1 MRLKQRL
8 GEAALCLGS
17 THAEPQLH
25 MGLWA
30 ASIQLRAMLHV
41 CSMKFEQTSPAISR
55 VPGLRE
61 TKERCLKVA
70 ETSQGP
76 HWSET
81 SPQALY
87 GGAMESFLERVNET

>member
-25 MGLWA
+25 VGVWA

-41 CSMKFEQTSPAISR
+41 CSMNKFATNISNYISR
-55 VPGLRE
+55 VPGLR
-61 TKERCLKVA
+61 KMSKSCGND
-70 ETSQGP
+70 S
-76 HWSET
+76 
-81 SPQALY
+81 
-87 GGAMESFLERVNET
+87 GAPLE